1 MTHDELVQIVSSHR
15 SAIEEMC
22 RHGGIAVVVRGPTR
36 SAKALVESW
45 GWQGEAVFRL
55 PAHARRWLAR
65 APSPK
70 ARQLVRKPPSGVLR
84 MVIFK
89 GENYW
94 PVATE
99 NEAAADD
106 DLLEE
111 LKRLGRKKDA
121 IVGRR
126 SSDGG

>member
-1 MTHDELVQIVSSHR
+1 
-15 SAIEEMC
+15 
-22 RHGGIAVVVRGPTR
+22 
-36 SAKALVESW
+36 
-45 GWQGEAVFRL
+45 
-55 PAHARRWLAR
+55 
-65 APSPK
+65 
-70 ARQLVRKPPSGVLR
+70 